1 MQFEELIDPKKFNI
15 DDIEYYVGKIPAFYA
30 QRILLKSG
38 DALKDFDMTKLP
50 EEVITDILKYTA
62 VVNGH
67 GEPITLDN
75 LETVNLLLGHNTKA
89 LIAIEMRA
97 ITENFGFFL
106 DGDLREIFEPI
117 VRRMMGEQNSSSS
130 TLSAAS

>member
-1 MQFEELIDPKKFNI
+1 
-15 DDIEYYVGKIPAFYA
+15 
-30 QRILLKSG
+30 
-38 DALKDFDMTKLP
+38 
-50 EEVITDILKYTA
+50 
-62 VVNGH
+62 
-67 GEPITLDN
+67 
-75 LETVNLLLGHNTKA
+75 VNLLLGHNTKA

>member
-1 MQFEELIDPKKFNI
+1 MKFEELIDPKKFNI

-30 QRILLKSG
+30 QRILLRSG
-38 DALKDFDMTKLP
+38 DALKEFDMTKLP
-50 EEVITDILKYTA
+50 EDVITDILSYTA
-62 VVNGH
+62 VVNRH
-67 GEPITLDN
+67 GEPITLDCP
-75 LETVNLLLGHNTKA
+75 ETVNFLLGNNTKA

-117 VRRMMGEQNSSSS
+117 VKRMMGEQNSSSS

>member
-1 MQFEELIDPKKFNI
+1 MKFEELIEPKKFNI
-15 DDIEYYVGKIPAFYA
+15 DNIEYYVGKIPAFYA

-38 DALKDFDMTKLP
+38 DALREFDMTKLP
-50 EEVITDILKYTA
+50 EEVITNILSYTA
-62 VVNGH
+62 VVNGY
-67 GEPITLDN
+67 GEPITLEN

-89 LIAIEMRA
+89 LIAIEMQA

-117 VRRMMGEQNSSSS
+117 MKRMMADPNSSSS
-130 TLSAAS
+130 THSAAS